1 LNSILKIKNTFVS
14 SKVVLIIEL
23 KKIHYAVSDTA
34 FACFDLKPEYMSS
47 TTGSVANGTF

>member
-1 LNSILKIKNTFVS
+1 MFVS

-23 KKIHYAVSDTA
+23 KKILYAVSNK
-34 FACFDLKPEYMSS
+34 KPHALIKNQNYMSS